1 MDEDQIH
8 LQVKKCKHLKFKFR
22 GVYAADN
29 YPLNLQ
35 TNTFII
41 VIASRSNSIGTHWV
55 VLAKRYAYPIIYF
68 ADPLALPLTTYK
80 DIFNSL
86 QQCKDLEIM
95 MDIMEHRRDIQFP
108 LQSSDSQ
115 LCGLFCIYIV
125 HYFYSEKFP
134 FIPDVNE
141 LELLAFVKHMK

>member
-1 MDEDQIH
+1 MHHDPI
-8 LQVKKCKHLKFKFR
+8 
-22 GVYAADN
+22 
-29 YPLNLQ
+29 
-35 TNTFII
+35 T
-41 VIASRSNSIGTHWV
+41 IGTHSV

-80 DIFNSL
+80 DIFNRL

-95 MDIMEHRRDIQFP
+95 MDIMEHRRDIQSP

-141 LELLAFVKHMK
+141 LELLAFVKHKK